1 MTDQQIVN
9 FIEYRAKKNGLE
21 HKLYNPKLILYVGN
35 NRFPFIGIKYENND
49 NVFFLRFWR
58 NNIRAMFKIDF
69 NIDGL
74 CIEDW
79 IAEKFKQKNGYIEYD
94 LDSIPKNFVHY
105 VSYAI
110 IDALKRD
117 NTGLDMFSYNLYGV
131 EIKLIDPNETYEEAS
146 IETDLMC
153 GLI

>member
-21 HKLYNPKLILYVGN
+21 HKLYNPKLILYVGQ

-69 NIDGL
+69 NINGL
-74 CIEDW
+74 SVEDW
-79 IAEKFKQKNGYIEYD
+79 ISDKFKQKNGYIEYD
-94 LDSIPKNFVHY
+94 LSSVPKNIAHY

-110 IDALKRD
+110 IDALKRN

-131 EIKLIDPNETYEEAS
+131 DIKLIDPNETYEEAA